1 MENVVTLQ
9 RGLKI
14 LDLLIEVESDV
25 IRRVRGLS
33 VQQAAIELGVH
44 KSTASRLLATLV
56 TSGYAVPNDP
66 SSRGFRLG
74 PSVQIHQALSSDE
87 RRLREL
93 ARPVLEDLV
102 KVTGECAHVA
112 VVAGQT
118 ALVIDDVET
127 DQALRVVGGRG
138 RRVPLHC
145 TSAGKCLMA
154 FGLAGIPELLPART
168 SRTFTNREILR
179 LHLEEIEQMGF
190 ALDDEENDPGVRCI
204 SAPVFNGVGEVIG
217 CVGIDGP
224 SVRLT
229 TDKIEEMAH
238 KVVHA
243 GNELSRNLGHDLIRA
258 SSGELPPP
266 LEATLSH

>member
-1 MENVVTLQ
+1 MENVVTLE

-14 LDLLIEVESDV
+14 LDLLIEVEGDV
-25 IRRVRGLS
+25 VRRVRGLS
-33 VQQAAIELGVH
+33 VQQAANELGVH

-56 TSGYAVPNDP
+56 SSGYAVPNDG

-74 PSVQIHQALSSDE
+74 PSVQIHQALSLDE

-93 ARPVLEDLV
+93 ARPVLDDLV
-102 KVTGECAHVA
+102 KATGECAHVA

-154 FGLAGIPELLPART
+154 FGLAGIPEILPART

-179 LHLEEIEQMGF
+179 LHLDEIVKLGY
-190 ALDDEENDPGVRCI
+190 ALDNEENDPGVRCI
-204 SAPVFNGVGEVIG
+204 SAPVFNSAGDAIG
-217 CVGIDGP
+217 CIGIDGP
-224 SVRLT
+224 SVRVT
-229 TDKIEEMAH
+229 ENMIEEMARQ
-238 KVVHA
+238 VVQAANHLSMNIGHA
-243 GNELSRNLGHDLIRA
+243 TNRA
-258 SSGELPPP
+258 SSGDLPSP
-266 LEATLSH
+266 LEATSIH